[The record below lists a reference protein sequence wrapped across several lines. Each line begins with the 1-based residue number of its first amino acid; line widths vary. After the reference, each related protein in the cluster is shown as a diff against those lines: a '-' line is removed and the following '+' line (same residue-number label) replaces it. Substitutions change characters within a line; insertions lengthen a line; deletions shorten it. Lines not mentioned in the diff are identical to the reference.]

1 MKNRFLPL
9 LMVLLLYAGF
19 LHGVTANLY
28 VAETSDT
35 IKVACVGNSVTR
47 GYGLVNPV
55 KDSYPSQLQK
65 LLGSV
70 YQVGNFGHSGAT
82 LLSKG
87 HRPYEQTP
95 DYNQVLEFN
104 ADIIVIHLG
113 LNDTDPR
120 NWPNYRD
127 EFVADYMRLI
137 ESFKQGSESTPQM
150 FICRMTPI
158 FNAHP
163 RFKSGTRDW
172 FWEIQEAIQQVADNT
187 GARLIDL
194 HTPLY
199 SHPDLFKDALHP
211 DEEGAGIIAQTVYES
226 ITGDFGGLQLASI
239 FMNNMVLQQNRPIPV
254 WGKANAGEI
263 VNVTFQNQ
271 KRTTIT
277 GKNGNWK
284 VSFDPVSAGGTFTL
298 SVTTGDDQNITLQN
312 VMVGEVWIC
321 AGQSNMEFRL
331 KHAKNSTHLI
341 SDADDHNLRLLN
353 KTGIVRPDD
362 VAWDTVALN
371 RINKLDFFGGEWKT
385 DNPDDAAGFSAIG
398 YSFGKI
404 LTETLNVPVGLIHI
418 SVGGAPIE
426 AFIDRHTLE
435 LDPTLID
442 VLTNWKQNDFMM
454 DWVRSRT
461 VRNLANSNEKLQRHP
476 FEPTYIY
483 EAAISQLKGLPIAG
497 VIWYQGESNAH
508 NAGHYQNAFP
518 ALVQSWRKTF
528 NQTDLPFYF
537 AQLSSI
543 NRPSWP
549 YFRDVQHKLT
559 QTVPNTA
566 MVVTS
571 DLGDSLDVHP
581 VRKIEVGQRFAYT
594 ALANVYNIGGI
605 RAGSPEVNSVLHEN
619 GKLIL
624 TFSNAQ
630 SLTTSND
637 QPLRELE
644 IAGKIGLFK
653 PVSAQLNGNQIIVA
667 TPSDTITRVRY
678 GWKPFSLGNLVNE
691 LGWPASTFEAE
702 CPFELNKKNDLP

>member
-1 MKNRFLPL
+1 
-9 LMVLLLYAGF
+9 
-19 LHGVTANLY
+19 
-28 VAETSDT
+28 
-35 IKVACVGNSVTR
+35 
-47 GYGLVNPV
+47 
-55 KDSYPSQLQK
+55 
-65 LLGSV
+65 
-70 YQVGNFGHSGAT
+70 
-82 LLSKG
+82 
-87 HRPYEQTP
+87 
-95 DYNQVLEFN
+95 
-104 ADIIVIHLG
+104 
-113 LNDTDPR
+113 
-120 NWPNYRD
+120 
-127 EFVADYMRLI
+127 
-137 ESFKQGSESTPQM
+137 M

-163 RFKSGTRDW
+163 RFKSGTREW

-187 GARLIDL
+187 GAQLIDL

-226 ITGDFGGLQLASI
+226 ITGDFGGVQLASI

-271 KRTTIT
+271 KKTTIS

-284 VSFDPVSAGGTFTL
+284 VSFDPVSAGGPFTL
-298 SVTTGDDQNITLQN
+298 AVTTGDDQNITLQN

-341 SDADDHNLRLLN
+341 SIAADHNLRLLN
-353 KTGIVRPDD
+353 KTGIVRADD

-398 YSFGKI
+398 YIFGKI

-549 YFRDVQHKLT
+549 YFRDVQRKLT

-630 SLTTSND
+630 SLTTSTD

-644 IAGKIGLFK
+644 IAGKNGLFK

-667 TPSDTITRVRY
+667 TPADTITRVRY
-678 GWKPFSLGNLVNE
+678 GWKPFSRGNLVNE

-702 CPFELNKKNDLP
+702 CPFELNKKNELP